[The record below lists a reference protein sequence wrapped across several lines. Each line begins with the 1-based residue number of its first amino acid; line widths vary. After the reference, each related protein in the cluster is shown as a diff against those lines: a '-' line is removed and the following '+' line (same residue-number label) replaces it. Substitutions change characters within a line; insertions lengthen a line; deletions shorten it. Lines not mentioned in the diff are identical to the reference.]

1 MKTGNPTTLYR
12 IHEAAKAEF
21 MEKGYEKAS
30 LRNIVRS
37 LGITTGAF
45 YGYYKSKEELF
56 EAIVGE
62 HYDYFLN
69 IFKEAQEDFAA
80 LPYNEQSEVM
90 GQFSGRCMYEMLYY
104 SYGHLEEFK
113 LILNRSEGTRFS
125 GLIEEMVRIE
135 EEGTDRYISV
145 LKELGRPVPD
155 IDKRLE
161 HILITGM
168 FSTFLELIVH
178 EMPLNEAEAY
188 LKQMREFYTAGWMR
202 IMGQQ

>member
-1 MKTGNPTTLYR
+1 MKTGNSTTLYR

-37 LGITTGAF
+37 LGMTTGAF

-69 IFKEAQEDFAA
+69 IFKAAQEDFAA
-80 LPYNEQSEVM
+80 LPYNEQPEVM

>member
-1 MKTGNPTTLYR
+1 MKTGNSTTLYR

-30 LRNIVRS
+30 LRNIVRT
-37 LGITTGAF
+37 LGMTPGAF

-80 LPYNEQSEVM
+80 LPYNEQPEVM

>member
-1 MKTGNPTTLYR
+1 MKTGNSTTLYR

-37 LGITTGAF
+37 LGMTTGAF

-80 LPYNEQSEVM
+80 LPHNEQPEVM

>member
-1 MKTGNPTTLYR
+1 
-12 IHEAAKAEF
+12 
-21 MEKGYEKAS
+21 
-30 LRNIVRS
+30 
-37 LGITTGAF
+37 
-45 YGYYKSKEELF
+45 
-56 EAIVGE
+56 
-62 HYDYFLN
+62 
-69 IFKEAQEDFAA
+69 
-80 LPYNEQSEVM
+80 
-90 GQFSGRCMYEMLYY
+90 
-104 SYGHLEEFK
+104 
-113 LILNRSEGTRFS
+113 
-125 GLIEEMVRIE
+125 MVRIE

>member
-37 LGITTGAF
+37 LGMTTGAF

-56 EAIVGE
+56 EAIVGK
-62 HYDYFLN
+62 HYDYFLS
-69 IFKEAQEDFAA
+69 IFKAAQEDFAA
-80 LPYNEQSEVM
+80 LPYNEQPEVM